1 MDKFM
6 SARVRMKMADADL
19 LQLVM
24 ADFMRVALMP
34 PKGSDLKTA
43 AGVVARRPQVADTES
58 IALRKIMTQGDSWIS
73 L

>member
-1 MDKFM
+1 M

-24 ADFMRVALMP
+24 ADFMRVAPMP

-43 AGVVARRPQVADTES
+43 ADVVARRPQVADTES

-73 L
+73 H